1 MDSNNLIGV
10 IELGGVN
17 IKCVIFSV
25 NSDNALEI
33 LSASVTK
40 SEGIYNSKIVNF
52 SKAANSI
59 RLCIS
64 SAEKEAKVLLKKI
77 NVVFEQTEFLCTKFS
92 KHKKIDGT
100 KIQKEDIEFLLK
112 DAKKQVTQNDNAQ
125 SIVHIFNHNYI
136 VDGKSFIE
144 EPINIYANSLSHE
157 MTFVTAPKNNLKNIK
172 EVFIDCDIEV
182 ERFISSTFALGA
194 ELLSEDQLEMGSI
207 LIDLGFEKTSL
218 GLFKNLA
225 LIHSTTLPLGINH
238 MVKDISKVCSL
249 NLEDS
254 EIIKNNI
261 DYSFI
266 DNANMFDEN
275 NYLKENYLKNSNLK
289 KLSKSLISNI
299 LQARL
304 DEILEMIKKQTSS
317 TSLSFGN
324 NIFITGGGSQLTKID
339 TYFSNF
345 LKKNVKKLNGKNKED
360 KQKDFYRNFS
370 SCLGGAKIIQNGWET
385 EAIPQG
391 PDKSNEKKGFF
402 AKIFG

>member
-1 MDSNNLIGV
+1 
-10 IELGGVN
+10 
-17 IKCVIFSV
+17 
-25 NSDNALEI
+25 
-33 LSASVTK
+33 
-40 SEGIYNSKIVNF
+40 
-52 SKAANSI
+52 
-59 RLCIS
+59 
-64 SAEKEAKVLLKKI
+64 
-77 NVVFEQTEFLCTKFS
+77 
-92 KHKKIDGT
+92 
-100 KIQKEDIEFLLK
+100 
-112 DAKKQVTQNDNAQ
+112 
-125 SIVHIFNHNYI
+125 
-136 VDGKSFIE
+136 
-144 EPINIYANSLSHE
+144 
-157 MTFVTAPKNNLKNIK
+157 
-172 EVFIDCDIEV
+172 
-182 ERFISSTFALGA
+182 
-194 ELLSEDQLEMGSI
+194 MGSI

-275 NYLKENYLKNSNLK
+275 NYLKENYLKNSSLK

-345 LKKNVKKLNGKNKED
+345 LKKKCEKVK
-360 KQKDFYRNFS
+360 
-370 SCLGGAKIIQNGWET
+370 W
-385 EAIPQG
+385 
-391 PDKSNEKKGFF
+391 KK
-402 AKIFG
+402 